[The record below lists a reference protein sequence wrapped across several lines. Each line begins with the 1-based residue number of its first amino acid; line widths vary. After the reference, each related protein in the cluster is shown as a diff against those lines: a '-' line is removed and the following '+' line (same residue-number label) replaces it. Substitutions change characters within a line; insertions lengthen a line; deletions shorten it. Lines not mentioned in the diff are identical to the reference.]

1 MGTVIVLTQ
10 IDRPMEIDVKSAPI
24 RDTESFEA
32 FRELLR
38 SVNLPCDDLSLDR
51 HLLIGYYED
60 DRLIGTGALELFG
73 SYALLR
79 SLAVKD
85 ALRGRMLGS
94 RITDEL
100 INLAKENKITHIYLL
115 TETARLFFKRKGFV
129 EVDRNDVPA
138 EVQASSEFSG
148 VCSDSAVCMVKAL

>member
-100 INLAKENKITHIYLL
+100 IELARENKITHIYL
-115 TETARLFFKRKGFV
+115 R
-129 EVDRNDVPA
+129 
-138 EVQASSEFSG
+138 SEERRVG
-148 VCSDSAVCMVKAL
+148 KEGCIIC